1 MASTCEVI
9 SPIPHFFDYDFTLRL
24 TSLAHPQSKW
34 SAIQHISIVSGNFTG
49 AMQQGRIAYD
59 FVNRRTRED
68 QVLIRKPNRKNA
80 TLMSNNMTEWFDGT
94 KWYFMD
100 WTTGECQEANFGIG
114 MVKPD
119 WLVSDDDFPH
129 QNGSTFI
136 YALDSDGKSRDYVN
150 TSWIWVDGSAGF
162 GEEPLSSLFEYH
174 VDSNNRGR
182 RLRMPSTLSADL
194 MIDLQNFQTEV
205 DDTWLEIPKECFNSS
220 VKMFYDDGAVR
231 GGGGFLLSSLSRNML
246 W

>member
-1 MASTCEVI
+1 M
-9 SPIPHFFDYDFTLRL
+9 
-24 TSLAHPQSKW
+24 
-34 SAIQHISIVSGNFTG
+34 
-49 AMQQGRIAYD
+49 
-59 FVNRRTRED
+59 NRRTRED

-119 WLVSDDDFPH
+119 WLVSDDEFPR

-162 GEEPLSSLFEYH
+162 GEEPRSSLFEYH

-220 VKMFYDDGAVR
+220 MTGRSLYDGAVR
-231 GGGGFLLSSLSRNML
+231 GGGFLSSLSRHMS
-246 W
+246 